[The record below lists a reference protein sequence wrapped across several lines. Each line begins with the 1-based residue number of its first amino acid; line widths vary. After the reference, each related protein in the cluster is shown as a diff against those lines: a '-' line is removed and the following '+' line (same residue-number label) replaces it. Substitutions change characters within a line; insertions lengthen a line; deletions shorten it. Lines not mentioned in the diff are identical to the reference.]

1 MTTVVDTGNAGARSR
16 LKLPRLRFV
25 VLAIAMLAAVAIL
38 VVPLVIYQ
46 HLQARRLERGG

>member
-1 MTTVVDTGNAGARSR
+1 
-16 LKLPRLRFV
+16 
-25 VLAIAMLAAVAIL
+25 VLLAIL